1 MRKGIEEG
9 LIKGMVS
16 ATVTYGLDK
25 AGVDGI
31 GGAVAARAISGAIEV
46 SLDGDP
52 GTTLLQGASDA
63 VMTSAKNILDFER
76 YRGGSF
82 SGTLDALNQVSTFN
96 DVVNAQGMEKAL
108 EQYAMSVFQEDTIES
123 MVRSAGSVEN
133 FLRQKKQSNEVEI
146 IDYNG
151 MKAKFLELTEDDYLI
166 YGEDETEFFARKMGD
181 YYEEGEFGVSE
192 EGRVGLKNGT
202 RTVIGEDGS
211 YSTDWVRDGEA
222 WIRRYYRAD
231 GESVLIAVDPYKQ
244 KPLTSAEVFDEGLFS
259 GVIADEGAGVLE
271 VYEDGKLVERRTR
284 VETLAI
290 QQSESEQY
298 VLVRDNQGG
307 YFSQKLDEHGKVLEE
322 SLRLGQDITAE
333 IVPGSKEEV
342 WKQLEEVM
350 NPPNDPSDIM
360 RMLNPMQVPGS
371 DFRPEMERLG
381 VKFPTGPVGG
391 GVAGGPGTIGYLV
404 VGPDGVTVGAVLMGN
419 PAQGT
424 SITGGAK
431 KLDEENDNN
440 NEPPVFWKKIK
451 DWHKG
456 LSKPTEPAA
465 ETGDQWVR
473 VVSKDV
479 AEKIKQKGTLD
490 PKDSRDGYTWVT
502 KEKYIEGK
510 TGKELET
517 ILYNKELQP
526 LLRGEFTTKGGAV
539 KITFKRPPD
548 ARYRGLTNRTDG
560 VPQWN
565 TTEVF
570 TIDDLEFEEIP

>member
-1 MRKGIEEG
+1 M
-9 LIKGMVS
+9 L
-16 ATVTYGLDK
+16 
-25 AGVDGI
+25 
-31 GGAVAARAISGAIEV
+31 
-46 SLDGDP
+46 
-52 GTTLLQGASDA
+52 TLLSAFALQEVTWAFPLEIVRYYRVTNA
-63 VMTSAKNILDFER
+63 IWTSTQNILDFER

-222 WIRRYYRAD
+222 WIRRHYRAD

-360 RMLNPMQVPGS
+360 RMLNPMQVPGTE
-371 DFRPEMERLG
+371 FRPEMERLG
-381 VKFPTGPVGG
+381 VKLPTGPVGG

-539 KITFKRPPD
+539 KITFKRPP
-548 ARYRGLTNRTDG
+548 AAKYKGLTNRTNG

-565 TTEVF
+565 TQEIFSV
-570 TIDDLEFEEIP
+570 DELEFVDIE